1 MIDKLPFIIIYKI
14 ASFLNDKSIINL
26 RTLSKSLNLYLKGY
40 KLNDYYTFKRFKS
53 LTDLSYNLYNE
64 PDEIYKIQY
73 ITDNDITNNFQK
85 PKNFLYSLKKN
96 KTIKLI
102 NIFISTKNKDILL
115 NLPYNLESLILKRYY
130 NNLVPERCELKYL
143 PKTLKYLELD
153 FNVLI
158 DNLPNKLEELKLG
171 YHFNQP
177 INNLPPNL
185 KKLTFDFGSSFIQ
198 NLDNLPTNLE
208 CLDLGDDNDFNNNLD
223 HLPQTL
229 TILKTGSKFN
239 QKLDYLPIN
248 LKVLEVGRSFNQIL
262 NNLPKKL
269 EILII
274 YGIDGEY
281 GIYNQPIYN
290 LPENLKELIIESS
303 NFNQPI
309 NNLPLNL
316 EILTIYSEFLNQS
329 LDYLPNSLKELR
341 LFSKILNQ
349 PIDKLPQNLKILDIT
364 SELFNQSLNNIP
376 KNLEKLFIRS
386 DSLNQKIKSKLA
398 TFYHIE
404 SKHMPYVNYLFN

>member
-1 MIDKLPFIIIYKI
+1 MIDKLPFIIIEKI
-14 ASFLNDKSIINL
+14 ASFLNDQSIINL
-26 RTLSKSLNLYLKGY
+26 KTLSKNINLYLKEY
-40 KLNDYYTFKRFKS
+40 KLNDYYTLKQFKK

-64 PDEIYKIQY
+64 PDKIYKIQY
-73 ITDNDITNNFQK
+73 IVDSHITNNFQK
-85 PKNFLYSLKKN
+85 PKYFLYRLKEN

-102 NIFISTKNKDILL
+102 NIFISTENKDILL
-115 NLPYNLESLILKRYY
+115 KLPYKLESLILKRYY
-130 NNLVPERCELKYL
+130 NKLVPESCELKYL

-185 KKLTFDFGSSFIQ
+185 KKLSFNFSSRFKHNI
-198 NLDNLPTNLE
+198 DNLPKNLE
-208 CLDLGDDNDFNNNLD
+208 YLDLGDDNEFNNNLD
-223 HLPQTL
+223 NLPPAL
-229 TILKTGSKFN
+229 KILKTGSKFN

-248 LKVLEVGRSFNQIL
+248 LKVLEVGHSFNQIL
-262 NNLPKKL
+262 NNLPKNL

-274 YGIDGEY
+274 NGIDGEY

-303 NFNQPI
+303 NFDQPI

-316 EILTIYSEFLNQS
+316 EILTIYSEFFNQS
-329 LDYLPNSLKELR
+329 LDYLPDSLKELR
-341 LFSKILNQ
+341 LSSEILNQ

-364 SELFNQSLNNIP
+364 SELFNQCLNNIP

-398 TFYHIE
+398 TFYNIE
-404 SKHMPYVNYLFN
+404 SKNMPYVNYLFN